1 MTTFARKTAAVWLEP
16 DQLGLVADVVRSL
29 ELRVVA
35 AGTPSLGRSAELAA
49 DLGSSGVRP
58 VVLDDLRQALAGA
71 EADLFLLA
79 STDGFSRGRALTGGE
94 SLAGFGAD
102 DAAVLVARLGRGG
115 QVVSFDPLPA
125 SILDQSAHPA
135 DAALTEAERAGVVI
149 GQQSAPPASPSGGA
163 TDSRGSPWA
172 AFVPLLRTGSSM
184 QSAAEVLALA
194 GEPHTVAVE
203 CFSGV
208 GEGGLG
214 ARLLDGA
221 ELATHLLGEPD
232 SVEASYVWPGRGRVV
247 HPLPGDSLYGLRG
260 AMTVDLRYG
269 DGRAASLVCADAS
282 VGAGRWSR
290 RVTIIGER
298 GRVRIGDAGFEFV
311 SADGR
316 AVDRSRGWAD
326 EAEGVKASA
335 VFAGAIHR
343 LIDPHAGGVRDLPV
357 DWARTLSVTGA
368 ALLSARTGEP
378 ESPQTIRRMASTL

>member
-1 MTTFARKTAAVWLEP
+1 MTTFAGRSAAVWLDP
-16 DQLGLVADVVRSL
+16 DQLGLVADITRSL
-29 ELRVVA
+29 GLRVVA

-49 DLGSSGVRP
+49 DLGSHGIRP

-71 EADLFLLA
+71 EADLFILA

-94 SLAGFGAD
+94 PPTGFGAD
-102 DAAVLVARLGRGG
+102 DAAVLVARLSRGG

-125 SILDQSAHPA
+125 SILDRSTHPA
-135 DAALTEAERAGVVI
+135 DGGMTEAERAGVVI
-149 GQQSAPPASPSGGA
+149 GQQSALPASPSGA
-163 TDSRGSPWA
+163 ADTRGSPWA
-172 AFVPLLRTGSSM
+172 AFVPLFRTGPSM
-184 QSAAEVLALA
+184 QGAAEVLALA

-203 CFSGV
+203 CFSGM

-247 HPLPGDSLYGLRG
+247 HPLPGDSLFGLRG
-260 AMTVDLRYG
+260 AMTVDLRFG

-290 RVTIIGER
+290 RVTIISER

-316 AVDRSRGWAD
+316 TIDRSMGWAD
-326 EAEGVKASA
+326 ETEGVKAAA
-335 VFAGAIHR
+335 VFAGAIRR

-378 ESPQTIRRMASTL
+378 ESPQTIRRMASSL